1 MGLSKNTIDNEK
13 EKDDNAIIDFS
24 SGKPEIVEDTA
35 TKVKEVS
42 VETIKP
48 GGAFS
53 VFRDLIEKVDISE
66 EVKEAGNVTI
76 FSPFNDAFD
85 KLPTK
90 LEDMDLPTLRKIV
103 LKHFVKGFLRRR
115 DIQTGPVST
124 NCFEK
129 KMHLANRPGT
139 LRDLRDIRNS
149 LRIQK

>member
-13 EKDDNAIIDFS
+13 EKDDDAIIDFS

-35 TKVKEVS
+35 TKVKDVP
-42 VETIKP
+42 VNTIATKP

-53 VFRDLIEKVDISE
+53 VFRDLIQKIDISK
-66 EVKEAGNVTI
+66 EVEEAGNVTI

-90 LEDMDLPTLRKIV
+90 VEDMDLPTLRKIV
-103 LKHFVKGFLRRR
+103 LKHFVKGLLRRR
-115 DIQTGPVST
+115 DIQNGPVSK

-129 KMHLANRPGT
+129 KSILAKRAQF
-139 LRDLRDIRNS
+139 RA
-149 LRIQK
+149 